1 MSSNNA
7 DASTSIRLR
16 SEVYR
21 IDLGSVAAEFP
32 EMIPTRTIAEHLNFY
47 KFVMLSVVRVD
58 PPICDRAVQII
69 LGLLKKLNEMEAQL
83 KRRTGREE
91 TMDLLG
97 FVMVGCRNM
106 VCNIKFE
113 VVW

>member
-1 MSSNNA
+1 MKRKGVDEMFCNFCGRRRLIHTAWTDTNPERRFLSCPNNGFNHF
-7 DASTSIRLR
+7 T
-16 SEVYR
+16 
-21 IDLGSVAAEFP
+21 
-32 EMIPTRTIAEHLNFY
+32 
-47 KFVMLSVVRVD
+47 RVD
-58 PPICDRAVQII
+58 PPICDQAVQII